1 MILAP
6 LPIAALILAASAA
19 VAPALADQPPR
30 KTELPGVVQ
39 PEPIVKPLTEPL
51 EQPRKD
57 GNGFVRMGDWDVRIS
72 GSVRVD
78 IRTGTFNNW
87 SR

>member
-6 LPIAALILAASAA
+6 LPVAALILAASAA

-30 KTELPGVVQ
+30 KTALPGVAQ
-39 PEPIVKPLTEPL
+39 PEPIVKPLAEPL

-57 GNGFVRMGDWDVRIS
+57 SNGFVRMGDWDVKIS
-72 GSVRVD
+72 GQLRVD
-78 IRTGTFNNW
+78 IRTGSFPTQP
-87 SR
+87 R